1 MWLDLRSEKNHF
13 MIDYNN
19 DINVLKRGDDLYSH
33 QYELTVFSK
42 VLRQN
47 KRTQSIQSINTKNV
61 TKKNVR
67 YVVKVFPIQD
77 SLIC

>member
-1 MWLDLRSEKNHF
+1 

-47 KRTQSIQSINTKNV
+47 KRAQSIQSINTKKV
-61 TKKNVR
+61 TKKTFGMLS
-67 YVVKVFPIQD
+67 KCFPYKI
-77 SLIC
+77 L